1 MPQRTAGDRRSP
13 KVGGSKAPRSLA
25 TPPPTSA
32 YRGARQGLPGR
43 PTSAAGV
50 PDKNYRGPRQKL
62 PGSPANTTGV
72 PDKNYRGARQV
83 AFHKIAAKRGFS
95 CRVFWSLCF
104 CLPCGVMLFNN
115 NHREIRGGL
124 AVGPDRVELM
134 LFPEYS
140 TLVSAERNLEE
151 YPLFELKARQRGSKA
166 RLFERVIEGEG
177 GVSLRQSWKVIP
189 SGEYGM
195 PGPLD
200 QDVYLAVLQLLEKR
214 GGMPED
220 GELAFSLYEL
230 RKVLGWS
237 DDSGGAYRQIKDALV
252 RIQLTGV
259 QSTNAFYS
267 AADEQLIADSFN
279 VWSVHFAQRKKRGG
293 AAPGAQATTQDR
305 HVLRFHPIF
314 IRNYEA
320 QYLKGLDADFFWSL
334 RMPLSKRLYR
344 LIDLQRASGLSW
356 RTDLFAVRDQIPL
369 DYAYPSQ
376 IKRALKKAHAE
387 LEEKGFLSGVD
398 YEEHEEENT
407 TSVLYRISHLF
418 ARRQKALSL
427 SGTPQQ
433 MFAIERLMREGVRGD
448 TARDLVVSHGPERCL
463 HYAEAL
469 DAQEGIRNRASFLV
483 SAIRKGYALPGPP
496 TKQDQESLEPS
507 FESTVIAH
515 DDAHRETHKET
526 EPPPPEVPEG
536 FPPPT
541 PDPAAEGLWGRVLEN
556 AKDEIDA
563 SSLRVWFGTV
573 TAVALGPKSLTI
585 SVPTPFAREYI
596 ETRFRPALEA
606 ALHEELSEGDSL
618 RVLVHTE

>member
-1 MPQRTAGDRRSP
+1 
-13 KVGGSKAPRSLA
+13 VG
-25 TPPPTSA
+25 T
-32 YRGARQGLPGR
+32 
-43 PTSAAGV
+43 
-50 PDKNYRGPRQKL
+50 
-62 PGSPANTTGV
+62 
-72 PDKNYRGARQV
+72 
-83 AFHKIAAKRGFS
+83 
-95 CRVFWSLCF
+95 
-104 CLPCGVMLFNN
+104 
-115 NHREIRGGL
+115 
-124 AVGPDRVELM
+124 DRVELM

-166 RLFERVIEGEG
+166 RLFERVIEGES
-177 GVSLRQSWKVIP
+177 GVSLRQTWKVIP

-195 PGPLD
+195 PGPVD

-237 DDSGGAYRQIKDALV
+237 DDSGGAYREIKDALV

-259 QSTNAFYS
+259 QSSNAFYS

-293 AAPGAQATTQDR
+293 ANSGARTTQDR

-334 RMPLSKRLYR
+334 KMPLSKRLYR
-344 LIDLQRASGLSW
+344 LIDLQRADGLSW

-369 DYAYPSQ
+369 DYPYPSQ
-376 IKRALKKAHAE
+376 IKRALGKAHEE
-387 LEEKGFLSGVD
+387 LEEKGFLSGVE
-398 YEEHEEENT
+398 YEEHEGNP

-418 ARRQKALSL
+418 ARRQKALEL
-427 SGTPQQ
+427 SGTPQE

-448 TARDLVVSHGPERCL
+448 TARDLVVSHGAERCL
-463 HYAEAL
+463 RYAEAL

-496 TKQDQESLEPS
+496 EPDQEPLEPS
-507 FESTVIAH
+507 FESSVIAH
-515 DDAHRETHKET
+515 DAQQET
-526 EPPPPEVPEG
+526 EPHPPEDPEV

-541 PDPAAEGLWGRVLEN
+541 PDPAAEGLWDRVLEN

-573 TAVALGPKSLTI
+573 TAVALGPESLTI

-596 ETRFRPALEA
+596 ETRFRAALEA
-606 ALHEELSEGDSL
+606 ALHEELSEGASL
-618 RVLVHTE
+618 RVLVHAEEADG

>member
-1 MPQRTAGDRRSP
+1 MGTD
-13 KVGGSKAPRSLA
+13 
-25 TPPPTSA
+25 
-32 YRGARQGLPGR
+32 
-43 PTSAAGV
+43 
-50 PDKNYRGPRQKL
+50 
-62 PGSPANTTGV
+62 
-72 PDKNYRGARQV
+72 
-83 AFHKIAAKRGFS
+83 H
-95 CRVFWSLCF
+95 
-104 CLPCGVMLFNN
+104 
-115 NHREIRGGL
+115 
-124 AVGPDRVELM
+124 VELM

-237 DDSGGAYRQIKDALV
+237 DDSGGAYREIKDALV

-259 QSTNAFYS
+259 QSSNAFYS

-279 VWSVHFAQRKKRGG
+279 VWSVHFAQRKKKGTPRGTPNSSG
-293 AAPGAQATTQDR
+293 TRMTQDR
-305 HVLRFHPIF
+305 HVLRFHPVF

-320 QYLKGLDADFFWSL
+320 QYLKGLDADFFFSL
-334 RMPLSKRLYR
+334 KMPLSKRLYR

-369 DYAYPSQ
+369 DYFYPSQ
-376 IKRALKKAHAE
+376 IKRALGKAHAE
-387 LEEKGFLSGVD
+387 LQEKGFLSGVE
-398 YEEHEEENT
+398 YSEHEEGNT
-407 TSVLYRISHLF
+407 TSVLYRISPLF
-418 ARRQKALSL
+418 ARRQKALEL
-427 SGTPQQ
+427 SGTPQE

-463 HYAEAL
+463 RYAEAL
-469 DAQEGIRNRASFLV
+469 DTQEGIRNRASFLV

-496 TKQDQESLEPS
+496 EPDQESLETSLETPLS
-507 FESTVIAH
+507 AH
-515 DDAHRETHKET
+515 EAPQKTETH
-526 EPPPPEVPEG
+526 PPKDPESS
-536 FPPPT
+536 PPPT
-541 PDPAAEGLWGRVLEN
+541 PDPAAEDLWARVLEK
-556 AKDEIDA
+556 AEGEIDA
-563 SSLRVWFGTV
+563 SSLRVWFEDV
-573 TAVALGPKSLTI
+573 NAVDLRSETLTI
-585 SVPTPFAREYI
+585 SVPTPFAKEYI
-596 ETRFRPALEA
+596 ETRFMAALEA
-606 ALHEELSEGDSL
+606 PLGEELSQGASL
-618 RVLVHTE
+618 RVIVHAGGEDG

>member
-1 MPQRTAGDRRSP
+1 
-13 KVGGSKAPRSLA
+13 
-25 TPPPTSA
+25 
-32 YRGARQGLPGR
+32 
-43 PTSAAGV
+43 
-50 PDKNYRGPRQKL
+50 
-62 PGSPANTTGV
+62 
-72 PDKNYRGARQV
+72 
-83 AFHKIAAKRGFS
+83 
-95 CRVFWSLCF
+95 
-104 CLPCGVMLFNN
+104 
-115 NHREIRGGL
+115 
-124 AVGPDRVELM
+124 M

-166 RLFERVIEGEG
+166 RLFERVIEGES
-177 GVSLRQSWKVIP
+177 GVSLRQTWKVIP

-195 PGPLD
+195 PGPVD

-237 DDSGGAYRQIKDALV
+237 DDSGGAYREIKDALV

-259 QSTNAFYS
+259 QSSNAFYS

-293 AAPGAQATTQDR
+293 ANSGARTTQDR

-334 RMPLSKRLYR
+334 KMPLSKRLYR
-344 LIDLQRASGLSW
+344 LIDLQRADGLSW

-369 DYAYPSQ
+369 DYPYPSQ
-376 IKRALKKAHAE
+376 IKRALGKAHEE
-387 LEEKGFLSGVD
+387 LEEKGFLSGAE
-398 YEEHEEENT
+398 YEEHEGNT

-418 ARRQKALSL
+418 ARRQKALEL
-427 SGTPQQ
+427 SGTPQE

-448 TARDLVVSHGPERCL
+448 TARDLVVSHGAERCL
-463 HYAEAL
+463 RYAEAL

-496 TKQDQESLEPS
+496 EPDQEPLEPS
-507 FESTVIAH
+507 FESSVIAH
-515 DDAHRETHKET
+515 DAQQET
-526 EPPPPEVPEG
+526 EPHPPEDPEV

-541 PDPAAEGLWGRVLEN
+541 PDPAAEGLWDRVLEN

-573 TAVALGPKSLTI
+573 TAVALGPESLTI

-596 ETRFRPALEA
+596 ETRFRAALEA
-606 ALHEELSEGDSL
+606 ALHEELSEGASL
-618 RVLVHTE
+618 RVLVHAEEADG

>member
-1 MPQRTAGDRRSP
+1 LF
-13 KVGGSKAPRSLA
+13 VG
-25 TPPPTSA
+25 T
-32 YRGARQGLPGR
+32 
-43 PTSAAGV
+43 
-50 PDKNYRGPRQKL
+50 
-62 PGSPANTTGV
+62 
-72 PDKNYRGARQV
+72 
-83 AFHKIAAKRGFS
+83 
-95 CRVFWSLCF
+95 
-104 CLPCGVMLFNN
+104 
-115 NHREIRGGL
+115 
-124 AVGPDRVELM
+124 DRVELM

-166 RLFERVIEGEG
+166 RLFERVIEGES
-177 GVSLRQSWKVIP
+177 GVSLRQTWKVIP

-195 PGPLD
+195 PGPVD

-237 DDSGGAYRQIKDALV
+237 DDSGGAYREIKDALV

-259 QSTNAFYS
+259 QSSNAFYS

-293 AAPGAQATTQDR
+293 ANSGARTTQDR

-334 RMPLSKRLYR
+334 KMPLSKRLYR
-344 LIDLQRASGLSW
+344 LIDLQRADGLSW

-369 DYAYPSQ
+369 DYPYPSQ
-376 IKRALKKAHAE
+376 IKRALGKAHEE
-387 LEEKGFLSGVD
+387 LEEKGFLSGVE
-398 YEEHEEENT
+398 YEEHEGNT

-418 ARRQKALSL
+418 ARRQKALEL
-427 SGTPQQ
+427 SGTPQE

-448 TARDLVVSHGPERCL
+448 TARDLVVSHGAERSL
-463 HYAEAL
+463 RYAEAL

-496 TKQDQESLEPS
+496 EPDQEPLEPS
-507 FESTVIAH
+507 FESSVIAH
-515 DDAHRETHKET
+515 DAQQET
-526 EPPPPEVPEG
+526 EPHPPEDPEV

-541 PDPAAEGLWGRVLEN
+541 PDPAAEGLWDRVLEN

-573 TAVALGPKSLTI
+573 TAVALGPESLTI

-596 ETRFRPALEA
+596 ETRFRAALEA
-606 ALHEELSEGDSL
+606 ALHEELSEGASL
-618 RVLVHTE
+618 RVLVHAEEAGG